1 MSLGPLMIDI
11 AGLELDAQDRELLKH
26 PLVGGVILFARNFE
40 SAAQVSAL
48 TEQIHALRPTPLLVA
63 VDQEGGRVQRFR
75 EGFTR
80 LPPVA
85 DLGECYARDARH
97 ACELARQTGWLNAAE
112 LRSVGADLSFAP
124 VLDLDYGVSGVIGD
138 RAFHRDPQVVAELAH
153 AYMQGMDEAGMAAV
167 GKHFPGH
174 GAIEADSHEVIS
186 VDKRRYADIR
196 ADDMLPFERMIHYGL
211 PAVMIAHIVYPACD
225 DQAAGFSRFW
235 LQDILRGELEFKGA
249 IFSDD
254 LSMKGAAVVGNVV
267 DRAHASL
274 EAGCDMVLV
283 CNDRPAAVQVLDELK
298 AEVNPA
304 SNARLLALQGRDTF
318 PPASLR
324 ELPQWHDAARAVES
338 YSLKETLD
346 LDM

>member
-1 MSLGPLMIDI
+1 MSLGPLMIDV
-11 AGLELDAQDRELLKH
+11 AGLELDAQDRELLNH

-40 SAAQVSAL
+40 SAEQVAAL
-48 TEQIHALRPTPLLVA
+48 IDEIHALRPTPLLVA

-75 EGFTR
+75 EDFTR

-85 DLGECYARDARH
+85 DLGELYARDNKHAR
-97 ACELARQTGWLNAAE
+97 ELARQTGWLNAAE

-124 VLDLDYGVSGVIGD
+124 VLDLDYGISGVIGD
-138 RAFHRDPQVVAELAH
+138 RAFHRDPQIVADLAH
-153 AYMQGMDEAGMAAV
+153 SYMQGMDEAGMAAV

-186 VDKRRYADIR
+186 IDKRRYADIR
-196 ADDMLPFERMIHYGL
+196 ADDILPFERMIHYGM

-283 CNDRPAAVQVLDELK
+283 CNDRPGAIQVLDELK

-304 SNARLLALQGRDTF
+304 SNARLFALQGRGNFSQSTLHD
-318 PPASLR
+318 
-324 ELPQWHDAARAVES
+324 LPQWHHAARAVES